1 MKLPIEGIVCVAVI
15 PDALVQDVIRNA
27 HASTGHG
34 NWQTMYRLIRSHAY
48 FPGIASECN
57 EFVAGCSKCKAADCT
72 KGDHAPPTRPD
83 IPSRPWSEVVI
94 DTLEL
99 GDDNSSKYHCV
110 LVCVDVFTKWVEVC
124 PLHQH
129 NAASV
134 ASAFASMCLRWG
146 APEVVRLDNGTEF
159 SNAIVESLFCLLGV
173 RVCTGAVRHP
183 ESQGAVE

>member
-1 MKLPIEGIVCVAVI
+1 
-15 PDALVQDVIRNA
+15 
-27 HASTGHG
+27 
-34 NWQTMYRLIRSHAY
+34 MYRLIRSCAY

-83 IPSRPWSEVVI
+83 IPSGLWSEVVN
-94 DTLEL
+94 
-99 GDDNSSKYHCV
+99 NSGKYHCV
-110 LVCVDVFTKWVEVC
+110 LVCVDVFTKWVEVY
-124 PLHQH
+124 PLRQH

-183 ESQGAVE
+183 ESQGAVKRVNRTPLGLIRKVLDSPSNWHEARYPSALLL